1 MNRNSL
7 AETRARHPGGRLFR
21 WPAPLCLVLLLLVAG
36 PRVAAESGP
45 ETLLSWRSPAVEAE
59 ARMPWLPADPE
70 LAARLR
76 RQAFAEL
83 AEFVAEAERGLAEL
97 VAENPASA
105 GFPWLWDSRV
115 EIVFAAPCCLSLRRD
130 LDVDSGGAHGNRAT
144 ESIFWDRRGGR
155 VVPLDELLDLEAA
168 KPALDAALRAAFREA
183 QRERGLPMGGQDEPH
198 WFGPPEAGADSVF
211 TLIAGLRPG
220 IARGLLFHFPPYA
233 LGPYA
238 EGGYR
243 LPVPAS
249 RFLAYLRPRFRRLF
263 TAD

>member
-1 MNRNSL
+1 MNRESQ
-7 AETRARHPGGRLFR
+7 AKTRARRPADRLFR
-21 WPAPLCLVLLLLVAG
+21 WLVHLCLALLLLVAG
-36 PRVAAESGP
+36 RPAAGESGP
-45 ETLLSWRSPAVEAE
+45 EILLSWRSPAVEAE

-76 RQAFAEL
+76 REAFAEL
-83 AEFVAEAERGLAEL
+83 AEFVADAETELADL
-97 VAENPASA
+97 VADNLASA
-105 GFPWLWDSRV
+105 GFPRLWDSRV
-115 EIVFAAPCCLSLRRD
+115 EIVFSAPCCLSLRRD
-130 LDVDSGGAHGNRAT
+130 LDVYSGGAHGNSAT
-144 ESIFWDRRGGR
+144 QSIFWDRRGKR

-183 QRERGLPMGGQDEPH
+183 KQERGLPMGGQDERP
-198 WFGPPEAGADSVF
+198 WFGPPEARADSVF

-220 IARGLLFHFPPYA
+220 IAQGLLFHFPPYA
-233 LGPYA
+233 LGPYV
-238 EGGYR
+238 EGSYR